1 MACKG
6 HCRCK
11 QIVINLQTG
20 NLIFTILQDVKVKNK
35 GVLGMEEFVIEG
47 GIPLQGTVTPSGNKN
62 AALPLLAACLLTEEP
77 VVLRNIPQIR
87 DVLAMRR
94 LLESLGSSIEE
105 LDANSWRI
113 TTRNL
118 TTAHLDPELCRRIR
132 ASILIAGP
140 VVARTG
146 SLQLP
151 PPGGDVIGRR
161 RLDTHILALRG
172 LGATIKYDRVF
183 DISAKELRGADI
195 LLDEASV
202 TATENAV
209 MAAVLAK
216 GETKLRNAAS
226 EPHVQELCQFL
237 NVLGAQIQGIGS
249 NTLHITGVQ
258 KLQGGEFTIGPD
270 LLEVVSYIG
279 AAVVTR
285 GSIRIH
291 NAGVQYLEM
300 INQVFHRLGVHW
312 QVEGN
317 DLIVPSD
324 QPLNV
329 MSDLDGALPE
339 IKTNVW
345 PAFPT
350 DLTSIAIT
358 VATQTSGSVL
368 FHDWMFSGRM
378 YFTDKLVGM
387 GARIILCDPYRCL
400 VQGPTQL
407 YGEKLESPDIRA
419 GMALLL
425 ASLAAKGQS
434 KIRNIVQ
441 IERGY
446 ERVDEKLKSL
456 GANIRRASE

>member
-1 MACKG
+1 
-6 HCRCK
+6 
-11 QIVINLQTG
+11 
-20 NLIFTILQDVKVKNK
+20 
-35 GVLGMEEFVIEG
+35 MEEFVIEG
-47 GIPLQGTVTPSGNKN
+47 GVPLKGTVVPSGNKN

-77 VVLRNIPQIR
+77 VTLRNIPQIR
-87 DVLAMRR
+87 DVLAMRK
-94 LLESLGSSIEE
+94 LIESLGAQIE
-105 LDANSWRI
+105 DIDTNTWRI
-113 TTRNL
+113 TTKEL
-118 TTAHLDPELCRRIR
+118 IASHLDPELCRRIR

-140 VVARTG
+140 VLARAG
-146 SLQLP
+146 SLLLP
-151 PPGGDVIGRR
+151 PPGGDIIGRR

-172 LGATIKYDRVF
+172 LGATINYERVF
-183 DISAKELRGADI
+183 DISAKELQGADI

-216 GETKLRNAAS
+216 GDTFLRNAAS

-237 NVLGAQIQGIGS
+237 NVLGAQIEGIGS
-249 NTLHITGVQ
+249 NTLHIKGVQ
-258 KLQGGEFTIGPD
+258 KLKGGEFTIGSD
-270 LLEVVSYIG
+270 MLEVVSYIG
-279 AAVVTR
+279 AAVVTK
-285 GSIRIH
+285 GSIRIQ

-300 INQVFHRLGVHW
+300 VSQVFHRLGVHW
-312 QVEGN
+312 QVDGN
-317 DLIVPSD
+317 DVLVSAE
-324 QPLNV
+324 QPLQV
-329 MSDLDGALPE
+329 ISDLDGAVPE

-407 YGEKLESPDIRA
+407 YGERLESPDIRA

-425 ASLAAKGQS
+425 ASLAAKGKS

-446 ERVDEKLKSL
+446 ERVDEKLRSL
-456 GANIRRASE
+456 GAIINREVE

>member
-1 MACKG
+1 
-6 HCRCK
+6 
-11 QIVINLQTG
+11 
-20 NLIFTILQDVKVKNK
+20 
-35 GVLGMEEFVIEG
+35 MEEFVIEG

-87 DVLAMRR
+87 DVLAMRK
-94 LLESLGSSIEE
+94 LLEGLGSSIEE

-249 NTLHITGVQ
+249 NTLHITGVE

-285 GSIRIH
+285 GNIRIH

-300 INQVFHRLGVHW
+300 INQVFHRLGVYW